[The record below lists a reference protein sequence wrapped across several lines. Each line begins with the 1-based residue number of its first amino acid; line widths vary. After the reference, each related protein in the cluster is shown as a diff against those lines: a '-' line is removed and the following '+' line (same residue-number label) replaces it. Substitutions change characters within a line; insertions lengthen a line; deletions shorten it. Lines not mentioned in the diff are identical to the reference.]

1 MKVWQADLCVFTA
14 AMIGAITYPI
24 AQYILQQ
31 MDLLLF
37 HIIRFPLLSLLF
49 LPLVL
54 RQASVPWRSL
64 WQAALPGVF
73 LWLGIICWS
82 FGVMLTDK
90 IGSAAFIIS
99 LQSIFAPFLSR
110 LVFGTRL
117 QLGVFVSLFIAT
129 GGMALLN
136 LQQGFAVD
144 EASLWMLG
152 SAVFNAFYLI
162 CNSRFARG
170 FSPITM
176 SWAQFTACGIL
187 SAVASLFVGDFHVE
201 SSLPLWLGLIFMVV
215 ISTGL
220 RFTLMTLGQQ
230 VTTAARAA
238 SLVML
243 EPVMVAIIGWGFLNS
258 YLTTLQTAGC
268 ALIFAAVVLVKPK
281 PLPELKPQRP
291 A

>member
-64 WQAALPGVF
+64 CQAALPGVF

-129 GGMALLN
+129 GGMARLN
-136 LQQGFAVD
+136 VHKAF
-144 EASLWMLG
+144 EAEEATLG
-152 SAVFNAFYLI
+152 MMGSPVFNAFYLLST
-162 CNSRFARG
+162 SRFAGG
-170 FSPITM
+170 FSPFTM
-176 SWAQFTACGIL
+176 HG
-187 SAVASLFVGDFHVE
+187 
-201 SSLPLWLGLIFMVV
+201 
-215 ISTGL
+215 
-220 RFTLMTLGQQ
+220 
-230 VTTAARAA
+230 
-238 SLVML
+238 
-243 EPVMVAIIGWGFLNS
+243 
-258 YLTTLQTAGC
+258 
-268 ALIFAAVVLVKPK
+268 
-281 PLPELKPQRP
+281 
-291 A
+291 